1 MNGVRVLIV
10 EDEVSFIEA
19 LTVGLE
25 REGFNIEI
33 AKDGSEALVAFE
45 RFKPDLILLDLM
57 LPKISGIDVCRQIR
71 NQSDVPIIMVTA
83 KGEEIDT
90 VVGLEV
96 GADDYVTKPYRL
108 KELVARMRT
117 VLRRTEKSNR
127 ISSLSEEQM
136 STISVGDVVIDTE
149 RHEVKIRGEIVSM
162 PLKEFE
168 LLAFLMQNTGIV
180 LTRDTLIDRVWGMDY
195 VGDTKTLDVHIKRL
209 RSKIEEKPGKPE
221 NILTV
226 RGLGYKYNK
235 PKSEAVN

>member
-1 MNGVRVLIV
+1 MNSIRVLVV

-57 LPKISGIDVCRQIR
+57 LPKISGLDVCRQIR

-127 ISSLSEEQM
+127 SFSLIEQQI
-136 STISVGDVVIDTE
+136 STISIGDLEIDIE

-168 LLAFLMQNTGIV
+168 LLAFLMENVGIV
-180 LTRDTLIDRVWGMDY
+180 LTRDTLVDRVWGMDY

-221 NILTV
+221 KILTI
-226 RGLGYKYNK
+226 RGVGYKYNK
-235 PKSEAVN
+235 PKSEVAN

>member
-1 MNGVRVLIV
+1 MNSIRVLVV

-57 LPKISGIDVCRQIR
+57 LPKISGLDVCRQIR

-127 ISSLSEEQM
+127 SFSLIEQQI
-136 STISVGDVVIDTE
+136 STISIGDLEIDRE

-168 LLAFLMQNTGIV
+168 LLAFLMENVGIV
-180 LTRDTLIDRVWGMDY
+180 LTRDTLVDRVWGMDY

-221 NILTV
+221 KILTI
-226 RGLGYKYNK
+226 RGVGYKYNK
-235 PKSEAVN
+235 PKSEVAN

>member
-1 MNGVRVLIV
+1 MNSIRVLVV

-45 RFKPDLILLDLM
+45 RFKPDLNLLDLM
-57 LPKISGIDVCRQIR
+57 LPKLSGLDVCRQIR

-127 ISSLSEEQM
+127 SFSLIEQQI
-136 STISVGDVVIDTE
+136 STISIGDLEIDRE

-168 LLAFLMQNTGIV
+168 LLAFLMENVGIV
-180 LTRDTLIDRVWGMDY
+180 LTRDTLVDRVWGMDY

-221 NILTV
+221 KILTI
-226 RGLGYKYNK
+226 RGVGYKYNK
-235 PKSEAVN
+235 PKSEVAN

>member
-1 MNGVRVLIV
+1 
-10 EDEVSFIEA
+10 
-19 LTVGLE
+19 
-25 REGFNIEI
+25 
-33 AKDGSEALVAFE
+33 
-45 RFKPDLILLDLM
+45 
-57 LPKISGIDVCRQIR
+57 
-71 NQSDVPIIMVTA
+71 MVTA